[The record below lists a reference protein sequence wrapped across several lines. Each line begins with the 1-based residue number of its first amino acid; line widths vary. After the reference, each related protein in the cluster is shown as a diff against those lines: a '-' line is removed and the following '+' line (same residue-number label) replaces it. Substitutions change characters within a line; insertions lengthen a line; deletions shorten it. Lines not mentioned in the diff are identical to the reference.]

1 MVRSAVKA
9 LVWRLFSTA
18 VTVSVALL
26 VLHDTLQV
34 GGCWVL
40 LLRASMTSRHVGL
53 LLLVCTLH
61 NGGLLCLQQACI
73 ATRRQLSCIA
83 LESMLN
89 CSQVPV

>member
-34 GGCWVL
+34 GGRRVL
-40 LLRASMTSRHVGL
+40 LLRASMISRRVQ
-53 LLLVCTLH
+53 
-61 NGGLLCLQQACI
+61 LQ
-73 ATRRQLSCIA
+73 
-83 LESMLN
+83 
-89 CSQVPV
+89 